1 MASWW
6 VWSGALGALAAGV
19 ENGLLPIGFRSI
31 GGGKFV
37 PTVRAAVDGPEAQID
52 RHNPFRNFGDVHEK
66 AALPGLAAG

>member
-19 ENGLLPIGFRSI
+19 ENGMRRMGFRPIFS
-31 GGGKFV
+31 GQLV
-37 PTVRAAVDGPEAQID
+37 PTVRAAPHGPEAPID
-52 RHNPFRNFGDVHEK
+52 RHNPVRNFGDVHEQ